1 MIVSRNLK
9 LSHIVFYAWKPMLY
23 FAALSI
29 AVYVGHIVFD
39 MHGLTLPFNAVA
51 TLSTALAIYLGFKN
65 NNAYDRWW
73 EARKVWGL
81 LVNYSRA
88 FGRQILTLALSGD
101 DKSELIAW
109 QRRVLYRHIA
119 FVHALRVFLRRKNP
133 YLGDDTE
140 EPIEDHNTYNDLH
153 NFLSQEE
160 FELVTTKRNPPNYL
174 NKLQG
179 DDLRLAHERGWLS
192 DFRFIQLDETLV
204 EFNNHQGAS
213 ERIKN
218 TPLPRPYSFYS
229 RLFVL
234 VHGTLVPFAFVDE
247 LGWANIPLSLVINF
261 VFFALDQVG
270 EKIEDPFE
278 NRMFDTP
285 LTSISIT
292 IEENLKELLGEA
304 VLPHK
309 PKPVQGV
316 VL

>member
-1 MIVSRNLK
+1 
-9 LSHIVFYAWKPMLY
+9 MLY

-39 MHGLTLPFNAVA
+39 MEGLSLPFNAVA

-73 EARKVWGL
+73 EARKLWGL

-88 FGRQILTLALSGD
+88 FARQVLTLPEGTDTA
-101 DKSELIAW
+101 ELRIW
-109 QRRVLYRHIA
+109 QRRVLHRHIA
-119 FVHALRVFLRRKNP
+119 FVHALRVFLRRRNP
-133 YLGDDTE
+133 HNADDVE
-140 EPIEDHNTYNDLH
+140 EPIEDNNTYNDLH
-153 NFLSQEE
+153 DFLSQEE
-160 FELVTTKRNPPNYL
+160 FDIVTTKRNPPNYI

-179 DDLRLAHERGWLS
+179 DDLRLAHKHGWLS
-192 DFRFIQLDETLV
+192 DFRFVQIDETLI

-218 TPLPRPYSFYS
+218 TPLPRPYTFYS

-234 VHGTLVPFAFVDE
+234 VHGTLVPFAFIDE

-261 VFFALDQVG
+261 VFFALDQIG

-278 NRMFDTP
+278 NRMFDVP
-285 LTSISIT
+285 LTSLSIT
-292 IEENLKELLGEA
+292 IEENIKELLGEA

-309 PKPVQGV
+309 PKPVEGV
-316 VL
+316 VF

>member
-1 MIVSRNLK
+1 MIVSRNLR
-9 LSHIVFYAWKPMLY
+9 LSHIVYYAWKPMLY
-23 FAALSI
+23 FVALSI
-29 AVYVGHIVFD
+29 AVYMGHIVFD
-39 MHGLTLPFNAVA
+39 MHTLTLPFNAVA

-73 EARKVWGL
+73 EARKIWGL

-88 FGRQILTLALSGD
+88 FGRQVLTLPEAGD
-101 DKSELIAW
+101 DRSELRAW

-133 YLGDDTE
+133 NNGDDD
-140 EPIEDHNTYNDLH
+140 EPMEDDNTYNDLH
-153 NFLSQEE
+153 DFMSQEE
-160 FELVTTKRNPPNYL
+160 FELVTTKRNPPNYI

-179 DDLRLAHERGWLS
+179 DDLRFALERGWLS
-192 DFRFIQLDETLV
+192 DFRFIQLDDTLI

-218 TPLPRPYSFYS
+218 TPLPRPYTFYS

-234 VHGTLVPFAFVDE
+234 VHGTLVPFAFIDD

-278 NRMFDTP
+278 NRMFDAP
-285 LTSISIT
+285 LTSLSIT
-292 IEENLKELLGEA
+292 IEENLKELLEEA
-304 VLPHK
+304 TLPHK
-309 PKPVQGV
+309 PKPVEGV
-316 VL
+316 VF